1 MRLRACT
8 AKEANVAPPVM
19 VHLLQQ
25 LCLTIHDAMQIYT
38 HKTIIVTSSAK
49 TGEKTFEHLKEEIE
63 LLETAHNVPVI
74 AVISDA
80 AGEAAKARR
89 LLRHSPLLSSQQSGC
104 LLCCVTL
111 SQAVL
116 DVYSLHHGAVHET
129 SSNMSKFYSMSF
141 DTFHGIDCYGHSC
154 AN

>member
-1 MRLRACT
+1 
-8 AKEANVAPPVM
+8 M

-38 HKTIIVTSSAK
+38 HKTINVTSSAK

-89 LLRHSPLLSSQQSGC
+89 LLRHSAATEQPAERLFA
-104 LLCCVTL
+104 LLCDPQPG
-111 SQAVL
+111 SA
-116 DVYSLHHGAVHET
+116 
-129 SSNMSKFYSMSF
+129 
-141 DTFHGIDCYGHSC
+141 
-154 AN
+154 

>member
-8 AKEANVAPPVM
+8 AKEANVARPVM

-25 LCLTIHDAMQIYT
+25 LCLTTHDAMQIYT
-38 HKTIIVTSSAK
+38 HKTINVTSSAK

-63 LLETAHNVPVI
+63 LLETAHKVPVI

-89 LLRHSPLLSSQQSGC
+89 LLRQWKPSLVTLPCFAHQFNLSVGGELQPK
-104 LLCCVTL
+104 LCCNWFL
-111 SQAVL
+111 L
-116 DVYSLHHGAVHET
+116 IRPIVH
-129 SSNMSKFYSMSF
+129 
-141 DTFHGIDCYGHSC
+141 
-154 AN
+154 